1 MMSKRRLSR
10 WDEIE
15 STLRS
20 AALFLLS
27 LQAPGWPRGVFR
39 TSLCHEPDDWPGA
52 LLPGTYDALMA
63 LSLIDAIDQLSASD
77 MTVAASFLK
86 KHRQQDGRFV
96 NPQAKPD
103 ETYKRPERA
112 ETEAYMAF
120 HLTNYSL
127 GALQALDDGEKPLLD
142 FAHAFLDP
150 AHLDAWLARRDLRDP
165 WLEGN
170 NIVNLASFLLLMA
183 GQGDARHAQA
193 RQALRRMIEWHQ
205 YLQEPAT
212 GFWGVGQ
219 TVSAQQRL
227 HAMAGATH
235 NFHLYYALDM
245 PIGYDETIVDYCL
258 SLPVP
263 VQSACIDVDIVDIL
277 ANFFFRTSYRR
288 DDIRAWL
295 LGKLD
300 ALLKFQNHDGGFADT
315 RDGVRRLDGWVR
327 GYAEPQGVSNS
338 FATFFRLIA
347 IAMIASVLWPGRRAW
362 GFRRMLGI
370 GYFPRYP
377 ENA

>member
-1 MMSKRRLSR
+1 MSMTRRLSR

-15 STLRS
+15 
-20 AALFLLS
+20 AAVAGTVSFLLS
-27 LQAPGWPRGVFR
+27 LRAPGWPRGVFR
-39 TSLCHEPDDWPGA
+39 TSLCHEPDEWPGA

-63 LSLIDAIDQLSASD
+63 LSLVGATNELSASD
-77 MTVAASFLK
+77 KTFAASFLK
-86 KHRQQDGRFV
+86 KHREADGRFR
-96 NPQAKPD
+96 NSQAKPD
-103 ETYKRPERA
+103 DTFKRPERA
-112 ETEAYMAF
+112 ETEGYMAF

-127 GALQALDDGEKPLLD
+127 GGLQALDDGDPPVLEFVRP
-142 FAHAFLDP
+142 FLDP
-150 AHLDAWLARRDLRDP
+150 ARLDAWLARRDLRDP

-170 NIVNLASFLLLMA
+170 NIVNLASFLILLA
-183 GQGDARHAQA
+183 EQGGDDGVAA
-193 RQALRRMIEWHQ
+193 RQALRRMIEWHEF
-205 YLQEPAT
+205 LQEPAT

-219 TVSAQQRL
+219 TVSATQRL

-235 NFHLYYALDM
+235 NFHVYYALGV
-245 PIGYDETIVDYCL
+245 PIPYLERIVDYCL
-258 SLPVP
+258 ALPIA

-277 ANFFFRTSYRR
+277 ANCYFLTSYRR

-300 ALLKFQNHDGGFADT
+300 ALLKSQNPDGGFADI
-315 RDGVRRLDGWVR
+315 REGVRRLDGWVR
-327 GYAEPQGVSNS
+327 GYAEPQGLSNG

-347 IAMIASVLWPGRRAW
+347 IAMIGSVLWPGRRHW